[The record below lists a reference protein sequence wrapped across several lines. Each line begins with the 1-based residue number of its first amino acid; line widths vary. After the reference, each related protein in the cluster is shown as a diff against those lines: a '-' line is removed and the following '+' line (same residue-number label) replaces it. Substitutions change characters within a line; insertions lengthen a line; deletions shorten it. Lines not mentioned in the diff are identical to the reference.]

1 MHSSQSARLFSLKNL
16 KVGQKMRR
24 ATLFFLL
31 IISLIIAYT
40 SITLLQQKNDALVI
54 DIAGRQRMLSQK
66 YTKEVLLALDEARA
80 RKTPVDLGL
89 AASSRQ
95 LFERS
100 LAALTDGGRTYADP
114 QMTKEVE
121 LDGAGNSDLRE
132 KLIEVSGLWTR
143 LTAAAERL
151 AATNTASE
159 GLKSMNGLS
168 LEVLADMNTAV
179 DMLTK
184 AAGRKVLVL
193 QVAQV
198 VMWLLAIGV
207 SLPLAKMIIASI
219 TEPLQEMVDATLRI
233 TRGDLRAMSS
243 SRKADDEL
251 GTLAGH
257 IEAMRE
263 KLGEIILTV
272 TQSGRQMSHS
282 SSQIHK
288 VSSEIAETSKREEE
302 GSSRVIDVTNGL
314 QQISNTVASQID
326 EIVAIVA
333 ESREQAQQGI
343 MVVNSSIRELV
354 ETVDSVNS
362 TAERMGKLSEATG
375 KIQSIIESIQNIAD
389 QTNLLALNAT
399 IEAARAGEAGRGFAV
414 VASEI
419 KELSGQ
425 TAKATAEITSLLTD
439 FSNQVG
445 LAMNGMETAVAQVHN
460 FQKNSEQTVTA
471 FESMGERV
479 STTIAG
485 TERMAGYIQQ
495 QLAQV
500 EALQQQ
506 FDKLAAVLSDNSR
519 RADITTT
526 VARDL
531 AEAAEQQQRTLENF
545 HFDTQAEIMALARN

>member
-16 KVGQKMRR
+16 NVGQKMRR

-80 RKTPVDLGL
+80 RKTPVDLGP

-159 GLKSMNGLS
+159 ELRSMNGLS

-184 AAGRKVLVL
+184 AAGRKVFVL

-233 TRGDLRAMSS
+233 TRGDLRAINS
-243 SRKADDEL
+243 SRKTDDEL

-288 VSSEIAETSKREEE
+288 VSGEIAETSKREEE

-314 QQISNTVASQID
+314 QEISNTVASQID

-343 MVVNSSIRELV
+343 MVVNGSIRELV

-362 TAERMGKLSEATG
+362 TAERMGKLSEASG

-471 FESMGERV
+471 FESMGDRV

-485 TERMAGYIQQ
+485 TQRMAEYIQQ
-495 QLAQV
+495 QLVQV
-500 EALQQQ
+500 EALRQQ
-506 FDKLAAVLSDNSR
+506 FDKLAAVLNDNSR

-545 HFDTQAEIMALARN
+545 HFDTNAEIMALARN